1 LNCDLV
7 SVSGMEI
14 RVRVAGT
21 IQSLDRNKVKRIL
34 FTEQRCPG
42 A

>member
-1 LNCDLV
+1 
-7 SVSGMEI
+7 MEI

-34 FTEQRCPG
+34 FTERDP
-42 A
+42 AN